1 MTIMWRIL
9 LCLVLAATLPIEAA
23 NRITLIRD
31 TVAPSS
37 GQELFF
43 TFKGFSSSENVTT
56 LSFEIRAVDIPFDI
70 TGVKY
75 ISGDS
80 EMEPVSPF
88 AMQVSEEDIN
98 NRLMLWDVT
107 VDIPFL
113 NRFDANDRL
122 VVDTDLGQF
131 EMFSAKEAVLIEKSA
146 EEKKRLEVIGSIILI
161 AVIAVTLLAIG
172 FYRRRLAARDR
183 EMTRMS
189 EMANELKRHTDLLRE
204 NVNELYGKQTETLN
218 MLCNSY
224 FERSGSDKTRLTLY
238 NEVERQ
244 ILAMRSPDHLA
255 GLAAVVNKY
264 RDNILDRI
272 HTQIPSLTTSDLNF
286 LTYIYAGFS
295 PRAICIFCDI
305 KIKNFYNRRSRLKDK
320 IAMSGA
326 ADTDIFIGLMQ

>member
-1 MTIMWRIL
+1 MWRIF
-9 LCLVLAATLPIEAA
+9 LCLAMTASLSVEAS

-43 TFKGFSSSENVTT
+43 TFKSFSPSDNRTT
-56 LSFEIRAVDIPFDI
+56 LNFEIRAVDIPFSI

-75 ISGDS
+75 ISGET

-88 AMQVSEEDIN
+88 GMQVSEADIN
-98 NRLMLWDVT
+98 NRLMIWDVT

-131 EMFSAKEAVLIEKSA
+131 EMFSAKEAILIERTA
-146 EEKKRLEVIGSIILI
+146 EEKKRLELYATIILA
-161 AVIAVTLLAIG
+161 AVIVVSLLILG
-172 FYRRRLAARDR
+172 FYRRRLLQRDNEMKRMAA
-183 EMTRMS
+183 
-189 EMANELKRHTDLLRE
+189 MANEMKRHTDLLRE
-204 NVNELYGKQTETLN
+204 NINELYGKQTETLN

-244 ILAMRSPDHLA
+244 ILAMRSPEHVA
-255 GLAAVVNKY
+255 KLAALVNKY
-264 RDNILDRI
+264 KDNILERLQE
-272 HTQIPSLTTSDLNF
+272 QIPTLTQSDMNF
-286 LTYIYAGFS
+286 VTYIYAGFS

-305 KIKNFYNRRSRLKDK
+305 KIKNFYNRRSRLKEK
-320 IAMSGA
+320 IASSGA
-326 ADTDIFIGLMQ
+326 KDTATFIEKMQ